1 VIFRRLSDPVI
12 LASPFLTSPTHA
24 LGLAGTHQNLEYGSV
39 SSEAIPIFGSSVAG
53 VETAIEIPSLKLV
66 LDMGRCSRTAV
77 GQPLVVVSH
86 GHLDHI
92 GALTQHAS
100 RRAMMKMTV
109 PTYLVPR
116 AIVADVERLFDAA
129 ATLDGHPI
137 ARQIVGIEPGRPH
150 ALAGGRWIQAFETFH
165 RVPSQGYT
173 LWEHRHRLRPEFQG
187 TPGAEL
193 AALKRRGVEV
203 DETHDVPVLSFTGD
217 TRVEVLE
224 RVPELQQTET
234 LVIETTFLDRRVSV
248 EDARAMG
255 HIHLDEVLD
264 RRGLLPRRDV
274 VFSHVSA
281 RYGHAEMEGILATRL
296 PDELRGV
303 VRTLV

>member
-1 VIFRRLSDPVI
+1 MNRGTAATV
-12 LASPFLTSPTHA
+12 A
-24 LGLAGTHQNLEYGSV
+24 LAGAGQNLEYGCV
-39 SSEAIPIFGSSVAG
+39 SGDVIPIFGFSVAG
-53 VETAIEIPSLKLV
+53 VETSIEIPSLKLV

-77 GQPLVVVSH
+77 NQPLVMLSH

-109 PTYLVPR
+109 PTYLVPL
-116 AIVADVERLFDAA
+116 AIVAEVERLFDAA
-129 ATLDGHPI
+129 GTLDGHPI
-137 ARQIVGIEPGRPH
+137 ARQVVGIEPGQPY
-150 ALAGGRWIQAFETFH
+150 ALSGGRWIRPFETLH

-173 LWEHRHRLRPEFQG
+173 LWEHRHRLRAEFQG

-234 LVIETTFLDRRVSV
+234 LILETTFLDGRVSV

-264 RRGLLPRRDV
+264 RRAWLPRRDV

-281 RYGHAEMEGILATRL
+281 RYGQADIDRILTTQL

>member
-1 VIFRRLSDPVI
+1 MSSDVLPI
-12 LASPFLTSPTHA
+12 P
-24 LGLAGTHQNLEYGSV
+24 
-39 SSEAIPIFGSSVAG
+39 IPIFGFSVAG
-53 VETAIEIPSLKLV
+53 VETSIEIPSLKLV

-77 GQPLVVVSH
+77 NQPVVVLSH

-92 GALTQHAS
+92 GALTHHAG
-100 RRAMMKMTV
+100 RRAMMKMPV
-109 PTYLVPR
+109 ATYLVPL
-116 AIVADVERLFDAA
+116 AIVADVERMFDAA
-129 ATLDGHPI
+129 GALDRHPM
-137 ARQIVGIEPGRPH
+137 ARQVVGIEPGQTY
-150 ALAGGRWIQAFETFH
+150 ALSGGRWLRPFETFH

-173 LWEHRHRLRPEFQG
+173 LWEHRHRLRPEFHG

-193 AALKRRGVEV
+193 AALKRRGVAV
-203 DETHDVPVLSFTGD
+203 DEVHDVAVLSFTGD

-234 LVIETTFLDRRVSV
+234 LVLETTFLDARVSV
-248 EDARAMG
+248 DDARAMG

-264 RRGLLPRRDV
+264 RRALLPTRDV

-281 RYGHAEMEGILATRL
+281 RYGNGEVERILAARL
-296 PDELRGV
+296 PDPLRAV